1 VKTQFPTTLKPLL
14 QAIRLDA
21 LGLFFINFIIPVIAH
36 QQFSADGMQMGILFS
51 LQALGTG
58 ISALLFSKRVNS
70 GLHRASLIQLASF
83 IKVFA
88 YLCLYCSIINE
99 LYELMIIA
107 TFCLGLGSGLFWLV
121 WQTCFAQLSVYQHR
135 AEVFG
140 YASKQIGIGIMIGS
154 CLAFSLLG
162 AAEAYLWPD
171 YITYLSMP
179 LFAIASYISGA
190 VGYKVVSGMQFP
202 QLEANKKTQGH
213 TFIALFIF
221 SMIFVGQLSGSL
233 VAPFLEVYLLENL
246 QVHSTSDLSLAY
258 IPGGIASMLLAP
270 RLGVL
275 ADKINAAIYLAGAG
289 FIGALTTWL
298 ILQATALWQVS
309 LLFVIDASVITSSG
323 LVLAKLISGLA
334 GDKVGSAFG
343 VQGAVANF
351 GAIFG
356 PIIGG
361 VFWQYQGSKGPF
373 IFSIST
379 ELTLACCCLF
389 ILLPLINRRPTL
401 QA

>member
-1 VKTQFPTTLKPLL
+1 MSTQFPVILKPLL

-36 QQFSADGMQMGILFS
+36 QKFSADGMQMGILFS

-70 GLHRASLIQLASF
+70 GLLRAPLIQLASL

-88 YLCLYCSIINE
+88 YICLYFSIVNG

-107 TFCLGLGSGLFWLV
+107 TFCLGLGSGLFWLI
-121 WQTCFAQLSVYQHR
+121 WQTCFAQLSLYQHR

-140 YASKQIGIGIMIGS
+140 YASKQVGMGIMVGS
-154 CLAFSLLG
+154 CFAFSLLG
-162 AAEAYLWPD
+162 FAETNLCSE
-171 YITYLSMP
+171 YIMYISMP
-179 LFAIASYISGA
+179 MFAIASFISGV
-190 VGYKVVSGMQFP
+190 VGYKAVLKMQFS
-202 QLEANKKTQGH
+202 QLDTRKESHGF
-213 TFIALFIF
+213 TFITVFIF
-221 SMIFVGQLSGSL
+221 SMILVGQLSGSL

-246 QVHSTSDLSLAY
+246 QIQSTSDLSLAY

-270 RLGVL
+270 KLGVL
-275 ADKINAAIYLAGAG
+275 ADKMNAAIYLACAG
-289 FIGALTTWL
+289 FVGALTTWL
-298 ILQATALWQVS
+298 ILQSSALWQIS

-334 GDKVGSAFG
+334 GNKMGSAFG
-343 VQGAVANF
+343 IQGGVANF
-351 GAIFG
+351 GAILG

-361 VFWQYQGSKGPF
+361 LFWQHQGSKGPF

-379 ELTLACCCLF
+379 EVVLACCCLF
-389 ILLPLINRRPTL
+389 ILLPLLDRTRSL
-401 QA
+401 QV